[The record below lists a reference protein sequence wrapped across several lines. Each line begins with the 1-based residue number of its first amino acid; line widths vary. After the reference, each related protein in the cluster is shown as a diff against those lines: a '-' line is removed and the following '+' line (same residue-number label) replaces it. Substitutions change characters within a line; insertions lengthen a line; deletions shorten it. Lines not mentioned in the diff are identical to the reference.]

1 MSEQQQNSTSNEAL
15 TRRNSDH
22 IMHERIAKL
31 ETKVDRIHTDL
42 NTHTIREDLDRKE
55 LISEIRAIKAE
66 QNKQKGFIAGVSAAV
81 SAIIIAIG
89 MALKWFQS

>member
-1 MSEQQQNSTSNEAL
+1 MNDQL

-31 ETKVDRIHTDL
+31 ETKVDRIHEDL
-42 NTHTIREDLDRKE
+42 NSHTKEEDKDRKE
-55 LISEIRAIKAE
+55 LIAEIRCIKAE